1 MPEEPFALST
11 ISPLPAEESD
21 YDAICATVME
31 SERGRWFLQEYA
43 RRNRNADTRL
53 VLAAIERL
61 EHLIRTERNQQAHP
75 GMRAELL
82 EMARAIAQ
90 ARAEDADGTPDAHSR
105 AAGAEQKSPPGPPDI
120 HETAER
126 LQDVAWTMR
135 ERGLDPATCEELEAL
150 ASSIVA
156 SSSLQDPADDRVRK
170 LTAVLAYLERRV
182 AGMLEPGAQAD
193 APDRESAATA
203 ERLIESDA
211 SVPEGPAV

>member
-90 ARAEDADGTPDAHSR
+90 ARAEDADGTRYPDAHSR

-150 ASSIVA
+150 ASSILA
-156 SSSLQDPADDRVRK
+156 SL
-170 LTAVLAYLERRV
+170 LV
-182 AGMLEPGAQAD
+182 AGPGGRPCTEAHGRAGLSGTPGCRH
-193 APDRESAATA
+193 ARTRRAGGRT
-203 ERLIESDA
+203 
-211 SVPEGPAV
+211 

>member
-31 SERGRWFLQEYA
+31 SARGRWFLQEYA

-90 ARAEDADGTPDAHSR
+90 ARAEDAGGMRYADAHSR
-105 AAGAEQKSPPGPPDI
+105 AAGAEQKSPPEPPDI

-135 ERGLDPATCEELEAL
+135 ERGLDPATCEEIESL

-156 SSSLQDPADDRVRK
+156 TSSLQDPADDRVRK
-170 LTAVLAYLERRV
+170 LTAVLAYLERRCRHARTRR
-182 AGMLEPGAQAD
+182 AGG
-193 APDRESAATA
+193 RT
-203 ERLIESDA
+203 
-211 SVPEGPAV
+211 